1 MQKMFNPARLGIFF
15 VFVAAFITWFVFSL
29 YSIQI
34 FAAAPTPEQVV
45 PMRTVTR
52 TETLFAA
59 RGSIFDRNG
68 ILLASGRPTYNV
80 MLSRDVMI
88 QLPVS
93 QRNEIILD
101 LIYFAMEHGVQ
112 YTDTLPITR
121 GAPFTFLTDATEA
134 QIRNLNAFKETHN
147 IDPDIDVQDFLAWMR
162 RRYGIDYTMGIS
174 DARLIMGVRYE
185 LEMRVVI
192 GHLAPYVFAADVNP
206 DFIPHLVE
214 RGFLGVHIERGFARE
229 YHTPYAAH
237 LLGHTGLISEADLAR
252 FAEVYPPYPMDA
264 IIGITGAE
272 RAFEHELRGIN
283 GQRRVTM
290 AIDGTIIDVEVIREP
305 VPGNNIFL
313 TMDIIL
319 QAATESA
326 LRMHIESRNLAAEYE
341 EEVIPGGAAVVVN
354 MEGELL
360 ASASFPTFNRF
371 TFAQDFV
378 TLNND
383 PTLPLF
389 DRALMGEYV
398 PGSTFKMVTGL
409 AALRAGTVG
418 RWTPVSCRGIYHVI
432 DDHDATLRPRCAIY
446 FFAGI
451 GHGNLDIVQ
460 SLAQSCNY
468 FFFHVSDRMHG
479 GDAASAWA
487 IAETAQQLGLGIRT
501 GIEVPSTAGIL
512 GTPDWKYETKND
524 AWRRG
529 DTVLTSFGQG
539 FNRFSPLQFANH
551 SATIANGGVLHE
563 MTLLRRVRSSD
574 MSELL
579 FSHTPVV
586 LNRLDYTDQE
596 HLSIIQEGMINA
608 SLSAHFGTGA
618 SVFNAHPIRVASK
631 TGTIQ
636 IDGQA
641 INDAAFICYAPVQ
654 NPEIAISVVVERGGS
669 GAAVMDIARVII
681 DHYFREPAS
690 VLAAPFGELIQ

>member
-1 MQKMFNPARLGIFF
+1 MQKMFNPTRLGIFF
-15 VFVAAFITWFVFSL
+15 VFVVAFITWFVFSL

-34 FAAAPTPEQVV
+34 FAAPPVHEQVL
-45 PMRTVTR
+45 PTRTVTR

-80 MLSRDVMI
+80 MLSRDVLVE
-88 QLPVS
+88 LPVS

-121 GAPFTFLTDATEA
+121 GAPFTFLTDATA
-134 QIRNLNAFKETHN
+134 TQIRNLNAFKETHD

-162 RRYGIDYTMGIS
+162 RRYGIDYTIGIS

-229 YHTPYAAH
+229 YHTQYAAH
-237 LLGHTGLISEADLAR
+237 LLGYTGLITEADLER
-252 FAEVYPPYPMDA
+252 FADVYPPYPMDA
-264 IIGITGAE
+264 IIGRRGAE

-290 AIDGTIIDVEVIREP
+290 ALDGTIIDVEVVREP

-341 EEVIPGGAAVVVN
+341 EELIPGGAAVVVN

-360 ASASFPTFNRF
+360 AAASYPTFNRF
-371 TFAQDFV
+371 TLAQDYV
-378 TLNND
+378 TLSND
-383 PTLPLF
+383 PTWPLL
-389 DRALMGEYV
+389 DRALNGRYV
-398 PGSTFKMVTGL
+398 PGSTFKMVTGF

-418 RWTPVSCRGIYHVI
+418 RWSPVTCRGIYHVI
-432 DDHDATLRPRCAIY
+432 GDDEGTLRPRCAIW

-468 FFFHVSDRMHG
+468 FFFHVSDRLDG
-479 GDAASAWA
+479 GGAAGARA
-487 IAETAQQLGLGIRT
+487 IAEAAQQLGLGIQT
-501 GIEVPSTAGIL
+501 GLEVPSNS
-512 GTPDWKYETKND
+512 GTLATPEWKYETQGEP
-524 AWRRG
+524 WWRG

-539 FNRFSPLQFANH
+539 YNRFTPLQLANH

-574 MSELL
+574 MSDLL
-579 FSHTPVV
+579 FLRTPIV

-636 IDGQA
+636 IEGQDV
-641 INDAAFICYAPVQ
+641 NDAAFICYAPVD

-669 GAAVMDIARVII
+669 GAAIMDIARVII